1 MGERATE
8 RAAVAHRWVAD
19 LTGNVPEQGG
29 LGGQQV
35 ARLEGSVLGHCA
47 DGDVITGVSDVRQV
61 IETTDVDQH
70 RRGGEPEPHERD
82 QAVATGEE
90 FRLVA
95 VFGECRNGGFSRVG
109 DHVVECCGDHAV
121 PPTDSTALT
130 MLW

>member
-1 MGERATE
+1 MGERAPE

-19 LTGNVPEQGG
+19 LAGNVPEQRG

-35 ARLEGSVLGHCA
+35 AHLEGSVLGHCA
-47 DGDVITGVSDVRQV
+47 DGDVIAGVIDVGQV

-70 RRGGEPEPHERD
+70 RRGGEPEPHEWD
-82 QAVATGEE
+82 QAVATSEE

-95 VFGECRNGGFSRVG
+95 VLDECCDRSLSRVG